1 MSPLVDDDYV
11 ADQLGDAFVL
21 ARRAYRRARDEKA
34 AEAVRDQRLMDHVTG
49 AARSLQGAV
58 RALAGEP
65 PPPPPRRGRTARRLA
80 LALALAAAAAWYDS
94 RQP

>member
-1 MSPLVDDDYV
+1 
-11 ADQLGDAFVL
+11 
-21 ARRAYRRARDEKA
+21 
-34 AEAVRDQRLMDHVTG
+34 MDHVTG

-65 PPPPPRRGRTARRLA
+65 PAPQPRRGRTARRFA
-80 LALALAAAAAWYDS
+80 LALALAAAAVWYDS

>member
-11 ADQLGDAFVL
+11 ADQFGEAFVL
-21 ARRAYRRARDEKA
+21 ARRAYRRARDKKA
-34 AEAVRDQRLMDHVTG
+34 AEAVKDPRLMDQVTG
-49 AARSLQGAV
+49 AARSLQSAV

-80 LALALAAAAAWYDS
+80 LALALAAAAVWYDS

>member
-1 MSPLVDDDYV
+1 MTPLVDDDYV
-11 ADQLGDAFVL
+11 ADQLGEAFVL
-21 ARRAYRRARDEKA
+21 ARRAYRRARNEKA

-49 AARSLQGAV
+49 AARSLQSAV
-58 RALAGEP
+58 RALAGEE
-65 PPPPPRRGRTARRLA
+65 PPPPRRGRTVRYLT